1 MTFGRDYGAMVSS
14 VLESGFSRSL
24 VARPRAGRGDNPVYF
39 LYLDVPYVPGAR
51 SWEGGLAVAGPYYP
65 DTTRWAEVAHL
76 YTDLRVMEE
85 RDVRGPGH
93 ILAVLRTPLLPAS
106 DPASDT
112 VLVWIPRDA
121 AINTTIVA

>member
-1 MTFGRDYGAMVSS
+1 MVSS